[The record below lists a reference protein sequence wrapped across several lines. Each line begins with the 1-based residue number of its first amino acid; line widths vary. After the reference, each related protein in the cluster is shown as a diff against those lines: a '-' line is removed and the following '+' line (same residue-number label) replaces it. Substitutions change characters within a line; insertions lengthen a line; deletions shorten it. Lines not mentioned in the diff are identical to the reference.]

1 MPFLLLSSLL
11 LLEAN
16 VTDFYNVAGI
26 SSSRTDKS
34 NNSILFL
41 AYNVYLKQQHPPSLE
56 ARRYNAIK
64 KTTYTKIRGYY
75 DATPF
80 QLPKDTMADI
90 GGFSIDN
97 MTALY
102 YHGAN
107 AWPALLKKLPIFHWN
122 GRTWWHPNGWTI
134 FLCTKYPVLKY
145 FPPFYIM
152 IVTMMLWA
160 ATREKTRTTGFLLWA
175 IRLEM
180 LNMPWHFEIFE
191 ALIPWKKIENAFI
204 YYHTMGY
211 TNTDNLDNHPNVKAA
226 RELGGYVEEL

>member
-26 SSSRTDKS
+26 SASRTDKS

-41 AYNVYLKQQHPPSLE
+41 AYNNFLNGEYDDSVL
-56 ARRYNAIK
+56 NAIFNS
-64 KTTYTKIRGYY
+64 TTNIKGWY

-80 QLPKDTMADI
+80 LGPKNSTEAI
-90 GGFSIDN
+90 GRFSIDN

-102 YHGAN
+102 Y
-107 AWPALLKKLPIFHWN
+107 LTKKHSYRRTMKPLPIFHWN
-122 GRTWWHPNGWTI
+122 GRTWWHPNGWII

-145 FPPFYIM
+145 FPPFYLM